1 MKPAVKSVQRSL
13 RKSARGFT
21 LLETVIAMVIMAGA
35 LVLLSNSWGGS
46 FMRIRKTQQ
55 AFEVAAML
63 ERKMNDIEIE
73 YRGKSLD
80 EIPDE
85 KEGDFGSEYSQYT
98 WKLKSRK
105 LEFPDVSS
113 ALTAQQGGAGT
124 MLMSMVK
131 QLSEYIGK
139 AVKEVTVTVVI
150 TQNKKPLEFSVT
162 TYFVDYDK
170 EMSFGMPSGL

>member
-1 MKPAVKSVQRSL
+1 MKSSQ
-13 RKSARGFT
+13 GFT

-55 AFEVAAML
+55 TFEVAAML
-63 ERKMNDIEIE
+63 ERKMNDIELE

-85 KEGDFGSEYSQYT
+85 KDGDFGSEYPQYA
-98 WKLKSRK
+98 WKLKARK
-105 LEFPDVSS
+105 LEFPDISS
-113 ALTAQQGGAGT
+113 ALTAQEGGAGA

-131 QLSEYIGK
+131 QLSEYIGQS
-139 AVKEVTVTVVI
+139 VKEVTVTVVL
-150 TQNKKPLEFSVT
+150 TNNKKPLEFSVT

-170 EMSFGMPSGL
+170 EMNFGMPGGI